1 MFPKLANVRSL
12 LYEWDGTKDIEVEI
26 AIRPG
31 LPIFQILGLAPTTTK
46 ESRDR
51 IRLAL
56 EASGFYFPMQTVVVN
71 LRPTHIL
78 KKTVYLDLA
87 IAYAL
92 LCATSQVS
100 PIWFP
105 SEALFLGNLGLNGQ
119 AIGGNEL
126 LPLVWLK
133 QRQGISTFVLPAELK
148 EKTLPDGQYFF
159 VSSLKDLET
168 QIKPVCITS
177 GNEETQEPQ
186 NQFQKILL
194 TKEQTYVFQGLIYS
208 ALGKHHSFVMGSPGS
223 GKTFLHQILKPLLP
237 PLSRK
242 EKEIYSIFSP
252 NFESTEVPRPF
263 RSPHHSASEVGLL
276 GGGSSFQKGE
286 ISLAHGGILFLD
298 EALEFKE
305 RILESLRE
313 PMEEGHLEVVRWK
326 DKIRVPA
333 NFTLMMAANPCPCG
347 NYSSES
353 QCHCSLHK
361 IRMYLQK
368 ISGAF
373 LDRICIFSTLFSSG
387 DVRCVEISESVIRR
401 KIRNAMQFREDRL
414 QSEME
419 KGPENISKNFT
430 PSPLSSKLSFRK
442 QKQWKDL
449 SRTIADFDLSP
460 QVKEVHLEEASRYIF
475 GYEWIYSLG

>member
-12 LYEWDGTKDIEVEI
+12 LYEWDGTKDIEVEV

-31 LPIFQILGLAPTTTK
+31 LPLFQILGLAPTTTK

-92 LCATSQVS
+92 LRATSQIS
-100 PIWFP
+100 RICLP
-105 SEALFLGNLGLNGQ
+105 EDALFLGNLGLNGQ
-119 AIGGNEL
+119 AIGGSEL

-133 QRQGISTFVLPAELK
+133 QRQGRSTFVLPLELR
-148 EKTLPDGQYFF
+148 EKNLPEGDYYF
-159 VSSLKDLET
+159 VSSLQDLET
-168 QIKPVCITS
+168 EIKPVTITTS
-177 GNEETQEPQ
+177 NEDSLESNQ
-186 NQFQKILL
+186 QFQRILM

-208 ALGKHHSFVMGSPGS
+208 FLGKHHSFVMGSPGS
-223 GKTFLHQILKPLLP
+223 GKTFLHQILRPLLP
-237 PLSRK
+237 PLSK
-242 EKEIYSIFSP
+242 TEKESYSVFSP
-252 NFESTEVPRPF
+252 NFETSVVQRPF

-276 GGGSSFQKGE
+276 GGGSNFQKGE
-286 ISLAHGGILFLD
+286 ISFAHGGILFLD

-326 DKIRVPA
+326 DKFRVPA

-347 NYSSES
+347 NYASES

-387 DVRCVEISESVIRR
+387 DARCVEIDESLIRK
-401 KIRNAMQFREDRL
+401 KIIKAMQFREDRL
-414 QSEME
+414 YSEIIQGKESLTQNLSRSTM
-419 KGPENISKNFT
+419 PSKF
-430 PSPLSSKLSFRK
+430 SFRK
-442 QKQWKDL
+442 QKQWRDL

-460 QVKEVHLEEASRYIF
+460 QVKEVHLEEASRYIS